1 MVGCCYTTIFGNEKL
16 NQLAFEKENI
26 FISGLE
32 RRNKNKIM
40 TVENIFEF
48 ASRNKVRFPFKGM
61 ISVEDLWDLSL
72 TNLDSIYKTLNKQVK
87 QSEEESLLSTKASVD
102 TELEVQI
109 AIVKH
114 IVSVK
119 LAEKEAAEKASAKK
133 AQKQKIMSII
143 ATKQD
148 EALQNSSIDDLKKML
163 DELGD

>member
-1 MVGCCYTTIFGNEKL
+1 MTTEK
-16 NQLAFEKENI
+16 
-26 FISGLE
+26 
-32 RRNKNKIM
+32 
-40 TVENIFEF
+40 IFEF
-48 ASRNKVRFPFKGM
+48 ATRNKVRFPFKGM

-119 LAEKEAAEKASAKK
+119 LAEKEAAEKASAKRE
-133 AQKQKIMSII
+133 QKQKIMSII
-143 ATKQD
+143 ATKEN

>member
-1 MVGCCYTTIFGNEKL
+1 
-16 NQLAFEKENI
+16 
-26 FISGLE
+26 
-32 RRNKNKIM
+32 M
-40 TVENIFEF
+40 TVENIFEY

-119 LAEKEAAEKASAKK
+119 LSEKEAAEKASAKK

>member
-1 MVGCCYTTIFGNEKL
+1 
-16 NQLAFEKENI
+16 
-26 FISGLE
+26 
-32 RRNKNKIM
+32 M
-40 TVENIFEF
+40 TVENIFEY
-48 ASRNKVRFPFKGM
+48 ATREALRFPYKGM
-61 ISVEDLWDLSL
+61 QSVEDLWQLSVKE
-72 TNLDSIYKTLNKQVK
+72 LDSIYKTLNKQVK
-87 QSEEESLLSTKASVD
+87 QSEEESLLSTKVSVD

-109 AIVKH
+109 SIVKH

>member
-1 MVGCCYTTIFGNEKL
+1 
-16 NQLAFEKENI
+16 
-26 FISGLE
+26 
-32 RRNKNKIM
+32 M

-119 LAEKEAAEKASAKK
+119 LTEKEAAEKASAKK

>member
-1 MVGCCYTTIFGNEKL
+1 MM
-16 NQLAFEKENI
+16 KE
-26 FISGLE
+26 
-32 RRNKNKIM
+32 M
-40 TVENIFEF
+40 NIFEY
-48 ASRNKVRFPFKGM
+48 ATREALRFPYKGSQ
-61 ISVEDLWDLSL
+61 SVEDLWQLSVRE
-72 TNLDSIYKTLNKQVK
+72 LDSIYKTLNKQVK
-87 QSEEESLLSTKASVD
+87 QSEEESLLSTKSNVD

-119 LAEKEAAEKASAKK
+119 LAEKEAAERASAKK

>member
-1 MVGCCYTTIFGNEKL
+1 
-16 NQLAFEKENI
+16 
-26 FISGLE
+26 
-32 RRNKNKIM
+32 M

-87 QSEEESLLSTKASVD
+87 QLEEESLLATKSNVD

-109 AIVKH
+109 ANVKQKA
-114 IVSVK
+114 SVK
-119 LAEKEAAEKASAKK
+119 LAERETAEKAFAKK

>member
-1 MVGCCYTTIFGNEKL
+1 
-16 NQLAFEKENI
+16 
-26 FISGLE
+26 
-32 RRNKNKIM
+32 M
-40 TVENIFEF
+40 TVENIFEY
-48 ASRNKVRFPFKGM
+48 ATREALRFPYKGM
-61 ISVEDLWDLSL
+61 QSVEDLWQLSVKE
-72 TNLDSIYKTLNKQVK
+72 LDSIYKTLNKQVK
-87 QSEEESLLSTKASVD
+87 QSEEESLLATKSNVD
-102 TELEVQI
+102 TEREVQI

-119 LAEKEAAEKASAKK
+119 LAEKEAAEKASVKK